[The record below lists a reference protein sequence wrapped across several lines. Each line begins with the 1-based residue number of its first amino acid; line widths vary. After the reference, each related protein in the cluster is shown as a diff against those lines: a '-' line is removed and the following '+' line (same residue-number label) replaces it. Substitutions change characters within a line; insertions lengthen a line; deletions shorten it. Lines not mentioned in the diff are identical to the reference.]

1 MTQEKSGFSIPKYHP
16 WTLLLREKSLLSG
29 ICTSLDLKN
38 IVKIVRFPFV
48 LRKIEN
54 SVEVSKSMVNF
65 ALFERAVQEL
75 LNEQKIFEKA
85 LVVAELV

>member
-1 MTQEKSGFSIPKYHP
+1 M
-16 WTLLLREKSLLSG
+16 
-29 ICTSLDLKN
+29 C
-38 IVKIVRFPFV
+38 FPFV

-75 LNEQKIFEKA
+75 SNEQKIFEKA
-85 LVVAELV
+85 LVVAGLGHFSRGVASQVIAGGCSAGHWWS